1 MLLFVVLAATL
12 AASPALASRA
22 PSPPSP
28 PRPCVAPHD
37 GYPFCNTSLSLAA
50 RVDDLVARLALDEK
64 PFLLVARG
72 TFAEKS
78 AFFHLFSTVVL
89 MMCC

>member
-1 MLLFVVLAATL
+1 MVGVGWRMLLQAEAADHDQEDHGVRGPL
-12 AASPALASRA
+12 RYRA
-22 PSPPSP
+22 
-28 PRPCVAPHD
+28 RGEREGVERGAI
-37 GYPFCNTSLSLAA
+37 
-50 RVDDLVARLALDEK
+50 VDDLVARLALDEK

-89 MMCC
+89 MMC